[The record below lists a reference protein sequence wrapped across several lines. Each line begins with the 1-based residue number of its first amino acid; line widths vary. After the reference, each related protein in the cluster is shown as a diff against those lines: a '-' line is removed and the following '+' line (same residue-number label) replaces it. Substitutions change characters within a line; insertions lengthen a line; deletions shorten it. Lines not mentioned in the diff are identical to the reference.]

1 MKKKTKT
8 IVIILVI
15 IAVFCGLFL
24 YNKDKNTSNDTECEN
39 CTVKPTNEKADNPFN
54 IKYSGQTK
62 TYNAYDFIIEKMSQD
77 QYWTYD
83 EYEPEYWAQANS
95 GAETNFE
102 VVTVKEHVNVN
113 GTGWVLSDENTAS
126 FARGFEGKMEIHFV
140 NNTAECNTRY
150 ATIDSIVRH
159 NDPSIHFGTHTRKY
173 DLSDFDITQDWTSW
187 YAEEDIDDAEI
198 FMHDFGYV
206 LYDCNQRVYKTLK
219 YDEITETFTDE
230 FDVEEPFGPNYY
242 VLGDAK
248 NDLYWE
254 VENTLKFYNDV
265 FKEAGCPLLNMPEGT
280 LASYKNKTIEVPV
293 ELIEL
298 RYTDRWGD
306 DLIHCPWR
314 DQEDFEL
321 DITKRDDIVWL
332 ENYEDILN
340 QEFPAET
347 EMFTI
352 EGYDTDGNHIED
364 FEYPYYSPVFLQMV
378 PTDWMKELDHP
389 DIQRSSLIANY
400 YAPLYKHIFGFN
412 GIYYIDSSNK
422 SYPNSDRLLKLDEFY
437 TDAKQGEWCADVIPV
452 YKTGDVASDSGI
464 RQRWDLLNYFNNLL
478 KYYDKENIFGADY
491 PVLYDICTN
500 SDGDILDRH
509 AFLGLR

>member
-1 MKKKTKT
+1 MKNKKKTL
-8 IVIILVI
+8 II
-15 IAVFCGLFL
+15 IAVCIAAFAGIFAIS
-24 YNKDKNTSNDTECEN
+24 KIQKNTDSKENEPCEN
-39 CTVKPTNEKADNPFN
+39 CTVNTVQSNNPFN
-54 IKYSGQTK
+54 IVYSGETK
-62 TYNAYDFIIEKMSQD
+62 TYNAYDFIIEKMSQA

-198 FMHDFGYV
+198 FAHDFGYV

-219 YDEITETFTDE
+219 YDEITETYTDE
-230 FDVEEPFGPNYY
+230 FDVKEPFGPNYY
-242 VLGDAK
+242 ILGGAK

-306 DLIHCPWR
+306 GLIHCPWR

-347 EMFTI
+347 EMFSI
-352 EGYDTDGNHIED
+352 DMCDSEGNHIED
-364 FEYPYYSPVFLQMV
+364 LKYPYYSPVFLQME
-378 PTDWMKELDHP
+378 TIEWLKEYGP
-389 DIQRSSLIANY
+389 DENSSIVANY

-412 GIYYIDSSNK
+412 GIYFINTDKYA
-422 SYPNSDRLLKLDEFY
+422 YPDPYHLLKRDNFSTNKIEGKLNGDI
-437 TDAKQGEWCADVIPV
+437 IPI
-452 YKTGDVASDSGI
+452 YKTGDVASDTEI
-464 RQRWDLLNYFNNLL
+464 EQRWDLLNYFNNLL
-478 KYYDKENIFGADY
+478 KYYDKENIFGVDY
-491 PVLYDICTN
+491 PVLYDIYAN